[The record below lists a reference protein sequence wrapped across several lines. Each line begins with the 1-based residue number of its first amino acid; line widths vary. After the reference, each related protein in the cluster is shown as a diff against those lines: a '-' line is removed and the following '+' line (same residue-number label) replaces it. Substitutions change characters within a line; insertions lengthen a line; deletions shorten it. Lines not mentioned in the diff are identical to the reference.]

1 MQCSI
6 YSMKNNEK
14 GLDKRWFYTKFVL
27 FLYLFSIK
35 SIMLTKNVYGTHF
48 LYRLSPLV
56 IKSPYLSC

>member
-6 YSMKNNEK
+6 YSMQNNEK
-14 GLDKRWFYTKFVL
+14 GLDKRWFYIKFVL

-48 LYRLSPLV
+48 
-56 IKSPYLSC
+56 